1 MENAEFLKDIVLVR
15 VCIAGKDTM
24 TKATL
29 IKENINWGW
38 LTVSEVLVHYHHGRK
53 QGSVQADMV
62 LEKELRV
69 LRLDLQAVE
78 GDCVPHCCSLSI
90 EERDLKACPQS
101 NTFPPT
107 TPCLIVPVPL
117 GQAFK
122 HMSL

>member
-53 QGSVQADMV
+53 QGSVQTEVGLEELNILLPHQKAARRLSSILYRPLHRKNLSSV
-62 LEKELRV
+62 LGG
-69 LRLDLQAVE
+69 A
-78 GDCVPHCCSLSI
+78 
-90 EERDLKACPQS
+90 
-101 NTFPPT
+101 
-107 TPCLIVPVPL
+107 
-117 GQAFK
+117 
-122 HMSL
+122 